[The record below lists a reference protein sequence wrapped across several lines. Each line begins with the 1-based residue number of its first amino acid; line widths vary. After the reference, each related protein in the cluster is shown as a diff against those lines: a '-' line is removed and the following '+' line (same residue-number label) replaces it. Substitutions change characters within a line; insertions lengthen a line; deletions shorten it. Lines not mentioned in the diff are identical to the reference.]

1 MRRRKDPYAAVHAV
15 PPADAA
21 SRDAIHKSDSNAPP
35 PTQCNA
41 ALSAGDLVVM
51 ALLALWTLLGY
62 TMTLYPSVAGGD
74 SGELVAESCH
84 LGVSHPPGYPLFNM
98 AVHIFTRFLPFGETP
113 AWKANFFS
121 AVCDTVAVMFI
132 YLSLLL
138 WMAPT
143 GWTGRRAAAFTAAA
157 LFAFSPLIWTYA
169 VGAEV
174 FAFNN
179 AFAALL
185 LYLLLRYT
193 RYQDISS
200 ALWGAF
206 TCGLAMCNQHTIV
219 LFEVP
224 IIAWVLWSRRRT
236 LWWRELAQFTGAFVS
251 GLMPYIYMPIT
262 AIWNPQPGS
271 WGDVTTLSGLIHH
284 IRRADYGTFRLY
296 ASNEAN
302 EGLWTRLYL
311 YGVDLSSREIPL
323 QLAFPLITI
332 GILQTVR
339 GTNRQLGWFIIAMYL
354 FYMVVFH
361 SLANLPISEGLIY
374 GVQMRFWQQP
384 NVVIFTWFGIGLG
397 YITNLSSQVVGR
409 NSKAAK
415 SAMSV
420 VCQVACFALVAIQI
434 WRWHEL
440 CNQSQAFYIRNYAQ
454 ALLDPLPQNAVL
466 FVNFD
471 LQWTSLRYLQRCE
484 LRRQDVTIL
493 NLSMMTY
500 NWFATKHTNY
510 PNLQFPGSRLVPFGS
525 VGDGFSMA
533 RLLDVNIG
541 HLAPRKRARIFL
553 GGKLSYSDQDFNK
566 KYTLVPFG
574 LLDEFKSLSV
584 PSQPLKPWYSSQQK
598 VRAIIRE
605 RLPVLPPEEL
615 YNDETWEWT
624 IARDHGMKELNWATY
639 LLERTIAEDPENLS
653 LLSEAAKP
661 MEVSYQFEPPQF
673 WNPAAN
679 LKNLGLAYAQMV
691 KSNQEFSVSKDPFL
705 NDVVGKGVTDST
717 RFKDRA
723 SARML
728 EVWDAWL
735 RVPGAKQDPGY
746 EAIEGVVRKFVP
758 TSVEAQPG
766 DNPRKQSQR
775 RRKKKSAKT
784 KKRGKK

>member
-1 MRRRKDPYAAVHAV
+1 MRRRKDPRAAV

-21 SRDAIHKSDSNAPP
+21 SRDAVHKPDSNATPP
-35 PTQCNA
+35 AQS
-41 ALSAGDLVVM
+41 ALSTGDVAAV
-51 ALLALWTLLGY
+51 ALLASGTLLGY
-62 TMTLYPSVAGGD
+62 TLTLYPSVAGGD

-98 AVHIFTRFLPFGETP
+98 VVHVFTRFLPFGETS
-113 AWKANFFS
+113 AWRANFFS
-121 AVCDTVAVMFI
+121 AVCDTVAVVLI

-143 GWTGRRAAAFTAAA
+143 GWAGRRVAAFTAAA

-174 FAFNN
+174 FALNN
-179 AFAALL
+179 AFTALVV
-185 LYLLLRYT
+185 YLLLRYT
-193 RYQDISS
+193 RCQDMRS

-206 TCGLAMCNQHTIV
+206 ACGLAMCNQHTIV
-219 LFEVP
+219 LFELP

-236 LWWRELAQFTGAFVS
+236 LWWKEFAQFTGAFAL

-271 WGDVTTLSGLIHH
+271 WGDVTTLAGLIHH
-284 IRRADYGTFRLY
+284 ICRVDYGTFRLY

-302 EGLWTRLYL
+302 EDLWTRLYL
-311 YGVDLSSREIPL
+311 YGVDLSDREIPL
-323 QLAFPLITI
+323 RLAFPVIAV
-332 GILQTVR
+332 GILQTLR
-339 GTNRQLGWFIIAMYL
+339 GSAGMNCKLGWFMIAMYS

-384 NVVIFTWFGIGLG
+384 NVVVFTWFGIGLG
-397 YITNLSSQVVGR
+397 YIANLFSQVVGR
-409 NSKAAK
+409 NSKVAK
-415 SAMSV
+415 SVAST
-420 VCQVACFALVAIQI
+420 VCQVACLALIAVQI

-440 CNQSQAFYIRNYAQ
+440 CDQSQAFYIRNYAQ
-454 ALLDPLPQNAVL
+454 ALLDPLPQDAIL

-471 LQWTSLRYLQRCE
+471 LQWTSLRYFQRCE
-484 LRRQDVTIL
+484 LRRPDVTIL

-500 NWFATKHTNY
+500 NWFATKHNHY

-525 VGDGFSMA
+525 AGDGFSMA
-533 RLLDVNIG
+533 QLLDVNIG
-541 HLAPRKRARIFL
+541 DLAHQPSNKQARIFL
-553 GGKLSYSDQDFNK
+553 GGKLSYNDQDFNQ

-574 LLDEFKSLSV
+574 LLDEFKSLSATI
-584 PSQPLKPWYSSQQK
+584 PPLKRWYSSQQK
-598 VRAIIRE
+598 VKTTIRE

-639 LLERTIAEDPENLS
+639 LLERTIAEDPGNLS

-661 MEVSYQFEPPQF
+661 MEISYQFEPRQF
-673 WNPAAN
+673 WNPASN

-691 KSNQEFSVSKDPFL
+691 KSNKEFSGSNDPFL
-705 NDVVGKGVTDST
+705 NDVVGKGVADST

-735 RVPGAKQDPGY
+735 RVPEAKQDPGY
-746 EAIEGVVRKFVP
+746 EAIKGVVRQFVP
-758 TSVEAQPG
+758 SSPEEVQSGTNA
-766 DNPRKQSQR
+766 RKQKQHRS
-775 RRKKKSAKT
+775 KK
-784 KKRGKK
+784 

>member
-121 AVCDTVAVMFI
+121 AVCDTVAVVFI

-169 VGAEV
+169 
-174 FAFNN
+174 
-179 AFAALL
+179 
-185 LYLLLRYT
+185 
-193 RYQDISS
+193 
-200 ALWGAF
+200 
-206 TCGLAMCNQHTIV
+206 
-219 LFEVP
+219 
-224 IIAWVLWSRRRT
+224 
-236 LWWRELAQFTGAFVS
+236 
-251 GLMPYIYMPIT
+251 
-262 AIWNPQPGS
+262 
-271 WGDVTTLSGLIHH
+271 
-284 IRRADYGTFRLY
+284 
-296 ASNEAN
+296 
-302 EGLWTRLYL
+302 
-311 YGVDLSSREIPL
+311 
-323 QLAFPLITI
+323 
-332 GILQTVR
+332 
-339 GTNRQLGWFIIAMYL
+339 
-354 FYMVVFH
+354 
-361 SLANLPISEGLIY
+361 
-374 GVQMRFWQQP
+374 
-384 NVVIFTWFGIGLG
+384 
-397 YITNLSSQVVGR
+397 
-409 NSKAAK
+409 
-415 SAMSV
+415 
-420 VCQVACFALVAIQI
+420 
-434 WRWHEL
+434 
-440 CNQSQAFYIRNYAQ
+440 
-454 ALLDPLPQNAVL
+454 
-466 FVNFD
+466 
-471 LQWTSLRYLQRCE
+471 WTSLRYLQRCE

-639 LLERTIAEDPENLS
+639 LLERTIAEDRENLS

>member
-302 EGLWTRLYL
+302 E
-311 YGVDLSSREIPL
+311 
-323 QLAFPLITI
+323 
-332 GILQTVR
+332 
-339 GTNRQLGWFIIAMYL
+339 
-354 FYMVVFH
+354 
-361 SLANLPISEGLIY
+361 
-374 GVQMRFWQQP
+374 
-384 NVVIFTWFGIGLG
+384 
-397 YITNLSSQVVGR
+397 
-409 NSKAAK
+409 
-415 SAMSV
+415 
-420 VCQVACFALVAIQI
+420 AIQI

>member
-1 MRRRKDPYAAVHAV
+1 MSMRRRKDQRSAIHAV

-21 SRDAIHKSDSNAPP
+21 SRKSARKSHGNVL
-35 PTQCNA
+35 PTSRCE
-41 ALSAGDLVVM
+41 LSMGDVVVM
-51 ALLALWTLLGY
+51 TLLGSGTLLGY
-62 TMTLYPSVAGGD
+62 SLTLYPSVAGGD

-84 LGVSHPPGYPLFNM
+84 LG
-98 AVHIFTRFLPFGETP
+98 
-113 AWKANFFS
+113 
-121 AVCDTVAVMFI
+121 
-132 YLSLLL
+132 
-138 WMAPT
+138 
-143 GWTGRRAAAFTAAA
+143 A

-174 FAFNN
+174 FALNN

-185 LYLLLRYT
+185 LYLLLRHSHYH
-193 RYQDISS
+193 DIKS

-219 LFEVP
+219 LFELP
-224 IIAWVLWSRRRT
+224 IIGWVLWGRRRT
-236 LWWRELAQFTGAFVS
+236 LWWKEFAQFTGAFCL

-262 AIWNPQPGS
+262 ANWNAQPGS

-296 ASNEAN
+296 ASNESN
-302 EGLWTRLYL
+302 EDLWTRLYL

-323 QLAFPLITI
+323 HLAFPVIAL
-332 GILQTVR
+332 GVLQTLR
-339 GTNRQLGWFIIAMYL
+339 PRALMKHQLGWFVITMYL

-384 NVVIFTWFGIGLG
+384 NVVIFAWFGIGLG
-397 YITNLSSQVVGR
+397 FITNLLSQVVGR
-409 NSKAAK
+409 DSNVVKFTT
-415 SAMSV
+415 SAV
-420 VCQVACFALVAIQI
+420 YNLACFTLLGSQI
-434 WRWHEL
+434 WRWHKL
-440 CNQSQAFYIRNYAQ
+440 CDQSQAFYIQNYAQ
-454 ALLDPLPQNAVL
+454 ALLDPLPHNAIL

-484 LRRQDVTIL
+484 LKRPDVTIL

-500 NWFATKHTNY
+500 NWFTTKHLHY
-510 PNLQFPGSRLVPFGS
+510 PTLQFPGSRLVPFGS
-525 VGDGFSMA
+525 AVRMA

-541 HLAPRKRARIFL
+541 DSVNDAARKRPRMFL
-553 GGKLSYSDQDFNK
+553 GGKLSYNDPDFNE

-574 LLDEFKSLSV
+574 LLDEFKSLSSS
-584 PSQPLKPWYSSQQK
+584 SQPLKQWYSSQQK
-598 VRAIIRE
+598 VKKMISE
-605 RLPVLPPEEL
+605 RLPTLPPDEL

-661 MEVSYQFEPPQF
+661 MEASYQFEPIQF
-673 WNPAAN
+673 WNPASN

-691 KSNQEFSVSKDPFL
+691 KSNKEFPNSKDPFL
-705 NDVVGKGVTDST
+705 NGVVGENVAD
-717 RFKDRA
+717 
-723 SARML
+723 SARYAQN
-728 EVWDAWL
+728 DAFALNAW
-735 RVPGAKQDPGY
+735 
-746 EAIEGVVRKFVP
+746 VR
-758 TSVEAQPG
+758 
-766 DNPRKQSQR
+766 
-775 RRKKKSAKT
+775 
-784 KKRGKK
+784 